1 MTTSFFH
8 PATVQLLRL
17 QSRGRRR
24 RMWARFC
31 QPRRLILST
40 IAGALALVWLGNAA
54 LTVWLREAASPET
67 LGALLS
73 LSLVFYAV
81 WHFAKAAFFRP
92 EIPFEWTPAE
102 RELLAAMPL
111 GSRDLV
117 AYQLASV
124 TATTFLKAGLFTLL
138 LLPDLRCVPLGLV
151 GLLVAMMMLEM
162 LRMAIDIATWGMGQV
177 GFLVYRASVVAGL
190 LTGGFVA
197 GTIIVREGA
206 FRGQIGVEEGVRQ
219 KILDTMI
226 RLDNSAFGYTAW
238 PFRPVVDLVLADG
251 MTAGNLALAAAAL
264 ATVVG
269 LAAAVIALYSS
280 TARRVAQ
287 REKATYIAVTAGAG
301 RPFAGTARK
310 ESEPNPTREP
320 GLQLRNIPHLGG
332 AGPLAWRQ
340 LVGAGRH
347 WGSLL
352 TAMIAPAVLA
362 CVPIFV
368 VADPHLALLATTGT
382 LAFYTFLLLPT
393 ALRFDFRRDLDR
405 LATLKGLPV
414 TPAAAATGQT
424 LAPVLIATLF
434 QGYVLALAI
443 IARGLPPHL
452 WITAMLVMIPL
463 NVLVFGL
470 DNLIYLLYPYRV
482 QQEGLE
488 IFLRTMLTFTAK
500 GLLFAGGMAAVST
513 WGFAAT
519 ALARAI
525 EGWTGAAVNT
535 FAVFAAGMV
544 VGPAMVAAL
553 VLRGLAR
560 IYRNMNPIED
570 VPR

>member
-1 MTTSFFH
+1 MTTSMFH

-40 IAGALALVWLGNAA
+40 IAGALSLVWLGNAA
-54 LTVWLREAASPET
+54 VTVWLREAATPET
-67 LGALLS
+67 LRALLS
-73 LSLVFYAV
+73 LSLVLYAA

-92 EIPFEWTPAE
+92 ETPFEWTPAE

-124 TATTFLKAGLFTLL
+124 TVTTFLKAGLFTLL
-138 LLPDLRCVPLGLV
+138 LLPDLRCVPLGLA
-151 GLLVAMMMLEM
+151 GLLVAMMLLEL

-177 GFLVYRASVVAGL
+177 AFMAYRITVVAGL
-190 LTGGFVA
+190 LAGGFAA
-197 GTIIVREGA
+197 GTVIVRDGALSGPIVAEEGA
-206 FRGQIGVEEGVRQ
+206 RQ
-219 KILDTMI
+219 RILDTLVQ
-226 RLDNSAFGYTAW
+226 LDNSAFGYAAL
-238 PFRPVVDLVLADG
+238 PFRPVVEVILADG
-251 MTAGNLALAAAAL
+251 ITAANLALAAAAL
-264 ATVVG
+264 ASVLG
-269 LAAAVIALYSS
+269 LAAAVIVLYSA
-280 TARRVAQ
+280 TVRRVAQ
-287 REKATYIAVTAGAG
+287 REQQNYRAVAAPGAQLVVG
-301 RPFAGTARK
+301 SARNG
-310 ESEPNPTREP
+310 SEPARPREA
-320 GLQLRNIPHLGG
+320 GLRLRRMPRWGG
-332 AGPLAWRQ
+332 AGALAWRQ

-362 CVPIFV
+362 CVPVVV
-368 VADPHLALLATTGT
+368 VADPYLALLATTGT

-405 LATLKGLPV
+405 LATLKGLPI
-414 TPAAAATGQT
+414 TPAAAAIGQT
-424 LAPVLIATLF
+424 FAPVLIATLF
-434 QGYVLALAI
+434 QSCVLAVAI
-443 IARGLPPHL
+443 AARALPPHL
-452 WITAMLVMIPL
+452 FITAMLVMIPL

-488 IFLRTMLTFTAK
+488 MFLRTLLTFTAK
-500 GLLFAGGMAAVST
+500 GLLFACGMAAVST

-519 ALARAI
+519 ALTRAL
-525 EGWTGAAVNT
+525 EDWTGAALNT
-535 FAVFAAGMV
+535 FTLFAAGMV
-544 VGPAMVAAL
+544 VGPSILAVL
-553 VLRGLAR
+553 VLCGLGRA
-560 IYRNMNPIED
+560 YRNMNPIED
-570 VPR
+570 MPR